1 MTDLKDKAVIMVVD
15 DDKVSLDFLSSF
27 LETHGYIPR
36 PVPSGKL
43 AIMAAKRE
51 PPDLVLLD
59 VNMPDMNG
67 YEVCAVF
74 QSDEE
79 LKHVPIIFVSGYRDS
94 DHVLKGLQSGSVDY
108 IYKPFNT
115 SELLARME
123 VHLKI
128 KRLQKELRF
137 MNDFLEDM
145 VKEKIRELK
154 DAYEAVIFA
163 MAKLAEYRDDDT
175 GKHLERVRA
184 FSRALAEE
192 LARQP
197 GYEREVNKDFI
208 RTIYHASP
216 LHDVGKVAIPDKIL
230 LKPGKLTPE
239 EFEVVKTHTIRGA
252 QTLEE
257 VAKKHAGNEF
267 IEMGIEIARH
277 HHERWDGTGYPD
289 GLEGENIP
297 LSARIVAIADVYDAL
312 RSRRPYKEPFT
323 HEKAVEIIMSEK
335 GTHFDPVLVE
345 VFWKLRDR
353 FKKIY
358 ECLRDNKSVTLLK

>member
-1 MTDLKDKAVIMVVD
+1 MMDSKDKAVIMVVD
-15 DDKVSLDFLSSF
+15 DDKENLDFLSTF
-27 LETHGYIPR
+27 LEANGYIPR

-43 AIMAAKRE
+43 AVMAAKRE

-59 VNMPDMNG
+59 VNMPGMNG

-74 QSDEE
+74 QNHEE
-79 LKHVPIIFVSGYRDS
+79 LKHVPIIFVSGYHDS
-94 DHVLKGLQSGSVDY
+94 DHVLKGLQLGSVDY
-108 IYKPFNT
+108 VNKPFNT
-115 SELLARME
+115 SELLARVE
-123 VHLKI
+123 IHLKI
-128 KRLQKELRF
+128 RRLQDQLRL
-137 MNDFLEDM
+137 MNDLLGDM
-145 VKEKIRELK
+145 VKEKILELK
-154 DAYEAVIFA
+154 DAYEATIFA

-192 LARQP
+192 LSQQP
-197 GYEREVNKDFI
+197 GYERKANKDFI

-239 EFEVVKTHTIRGA
+239 EFEIIKTHTTLGA
-252 QTLEE
+252 QTLKE

-297 LSARIVAIADVYDAL
+297 LSAHIVAIADVYDAL

-335 GTHFDPVLVE
+335 GTHFNPVLVE
-345 VFWKLRDR
+345 IFWKLKDR
-353 FKKIY
+353 FREIY
-358 ECLRDNKSVTLLK
+358 ECLKDNN